1 MHKADSD
8 LLPKF
13 YVDFNEGSK
22 SITFFGTQELG
33 PFEDDENQL
42 VFVNISNRDLK
53 KSVLIATNKPSYH
66 QLSLV
71 LEQPL
76 ISLSHSKFSTET
88 VVTMI
93 LKVGDLDILRNV
105 LGSKLEV
112 TTKFTGVFFLYKFS
126 RLTRQS

>member
-8 LLPKF
+8 LLSKF

-22 SITFFGTQELG
+22 SISFFGTQELG
-33 PFEDDENQL
+33 SFENEENQL
-42 VFVNISNRDLK
+42 VFVNISNGDLK
-53 KSVLIATNKPSYH
+53 KSVLIATNKPKYH

-71 LEQPL
+71 LAQPL

-93 LKVGDLDILRNV
+93 LKVDDLDILRNV
-105 LGSKLEV
+105 LGSKFEV
-112 TTKFTGVFFLYKFS
+112 ASKFISVFFFFY
-126 RLTRQS
+126 